1 MRIHRNSFII
11 SRILP
16 IHRVTEMTVSWSDD
30 SCYSS
35 IVILQFDKNENES
48 IFKELHNFLSAIR
61 YYLDNLW
68 INYTASH

>member
-1 MRIHRNSFII
+1 MELRHI
-11 SRILP
+11 
-16 IHRVTEMTVSWSDD
+16 VMT
-30 SCYSS
+30 
-35 IVILQFDKNENES
+35 QFDKNENES

>member
-11 SRILP
+11 SHILP
-16 IHRVTEMTVSWSDD
+16 IHRVTEMTVSWSYDRHMT
-30 SCYSS
+30 
-35 IVILQFDKNENES
+35 QFDKNENES

>member
-1 MRIHRNSFII
+1 MELRQI
-11 SRILP
+11 
-16 IHRVTEMTVSWSDD
+16 VTT
-30 SCYSS
+30 
-35 IVILQFDKNENES
+35 QFDKNENES